1 MACNGLIS
9 DVQIENVYKDDKF
22 VTTNRVSSQCIDA
35 NTKKNLVEIFDKD
48 TMNMLQRPIARTYF
62 REKEL
67 YSDKTSTG
75 KVVKHEYFILKDEFQ
90 GKKIVSNIH
99 PKEMDSYRVNGFL
112 EIQLDAAWDG
122 LVVWKT
128 MFYQFANVR
137 DENFI
142 KIAIQRYLRE
152 VKSMTIE
159 EIGKAIKSDPFSVN
173 PSHLKDASNSNNDFR
188 HWVNRIMNQQ
198 IVLRMYKE
206 VA

>member
-1 MACNGLIS
+1 MACNSLIS
-9 DVQIENVYKDDKF
+9 DAQIENIYKDDEF
-22 VTTNRVSSQCIDA
+22 VITNSISSSCEDSD
-35 NTKKNLVEIFDKD
+35 TKKTLIEVFDQNNI
-48 TMNMLQRPIARTYF
+48 NMLQRPIERTYF
-62 REKEL
+62 RNKEL
-67 YSDKTSTG
+67 YSDKTTTG

-99 PKEMDSYRVNGFL
+99 PKEMDSYRANGFV

-122 LVVWKT
+122 LVVWKK

-159 EIGKAIKSDPFSVN
+159 EIGKAIKSNPFSVN